1 MNGTKITNLASA
13 TQGTD
18 SVNLNQLNQAMRV
31 TNENIKELRDEA
43 RADVASAVAL
53 GGII

>member
-1 MNGTKITNLASA
+1 MAPKSQISPQPL
-13 TQGTD
+13 GTD
-18 SVNLNQLNQAMRV
+18 AVNLNQLNQAMRV